1 MVTEPSDGVISLK
14 RRKVT
19 IGSLIAIVA
28 LCVAIG
34 AAALSAHGRMRAA
47 ATEVMHD
54 HEQRLLDVAH
64 PPASHALDE
73 LTRELREQ
81 RSKLESISL
90 DLAGIRQTL
99 TSLTLRR
106 R

>member
-1 MVTEPSDGVISLK
+1 MVSEPSDGVASLK

-19 IGSLIAIVA
+19 LGSLVAIVA
-28 LCVAIG
+28 LCIAIG
-34 AAALSAHGRMRAA
+34 AAALSAHGRMRSAA
-47 ATEVMHD
+47 VDVMREHQ
-54 HEQRLLDVAH
+54 ERLLDVAH
-64 PPASHALDE
+64 PPASHSLDE

-81 RSKLESISL
+81 RAKLESIGV